1 MSAWTVV
8 VWAVVT
14 PDLEDA
20 LRADLAEAAA
30 ALGPKRSEPD
40 IHVHV
45 NIVRPRTDGS
55 VATELWSTPDADP
68 GDAHTKANLH
78 DLLVDASCWNDDR
91 QRLLVLWG
99 HGAIAFPSRGLSAG
113 VPVAADVVSN
123 LDGLPKPDIIG
134 YDACQMATVATVSS
148 LAAAFPHAMF
158 IGSMVPE
165 PIKGWPYM
173 ELVQILRDPS
183 LTPAAVSI
191 AIVQAYAASLAV
203 QHWAMVAL
211 RLDFVCGG
219 DPDLPEELG
228 LTDAL
233 DHLISTAEPP
243 ERIRFF
249 SAADGADIL
258 EDTNLVDLGALMR
271 GLRVDEM
278 QPSTADAQLA
288 VDRAIHSA
296 TVAWR
301 AAGELTG
308 RDGVAVRLG
317 VPWGPGAS
325 TDPAW
330 PEPPAA
336 PGWADYLPGVRV
348 SSR

>member
-14 PDLEDA
+14 PDLEEA
-20 LRADLAEAAA
+20 LQADLAEAAA
-30 ALGPKRSEPD
+30 ALGPKQTESDVPD

-45 NIVRPRTDGS
+45 NIVRPQTDGT
-55 VATELWSTPDADP
+55 VKTELSPEIDDPSHPVDAVTSD
-68 GDAHTKANLH
+68 NLR
-78 DLLVDASCWNDDR
+78 DLLVGASCWNEER

-99 HGAIAFPSRGLSAG
+99 HGAIAFPSRGAAAG
-113 VPVAADVVSN
+113 VLAASELVAALAD
-123 LDGLPKPDIIG
+123 LPQPHIIG

-148 LAAAFPHAMF
+148 LAAAFPHALF

-165 PIKGWPYM
+165 PIKGWPYS
-173 ELVQILRDPS
+173 ELVGILRQPS
-183 LTPAAVSI
+183 WEPDRVAI

-203 QHWAMVAL
+203 PHWCMVAL
-211 RLDFVCGG
+211 RLDFISG
-219 DPDLPEELG
+219 DIPGPPEGPG

-233 DHLISTAEPP
+233 HVLISTTAPP
-243 ERIRFF
+243 ERVRFF

-271 GLRVDEM
+271 GLRVDESD
-278 QPSTADAQLA
+278 STAAKAQA
-288 VDRAIHSA
+288 DVDRAIHAA
-296 TVAWR
+296 TLAWR

-330 PEPPAA
+330 PEPPAS
-336 PGWADYLPGVRV
+336 PSWADYLPDV
-348 SSR
+348 